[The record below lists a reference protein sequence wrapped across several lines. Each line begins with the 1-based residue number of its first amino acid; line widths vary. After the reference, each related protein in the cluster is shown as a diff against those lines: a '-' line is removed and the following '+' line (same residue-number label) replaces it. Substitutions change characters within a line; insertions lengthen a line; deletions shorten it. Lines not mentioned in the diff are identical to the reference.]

1 MAKLDVVIF
10 PDERLRQHCKEV
22 TVFDDE
28 LKKLVEDMFETMYAD
43 DGVGLA
49 APQVGIS
56 KRLVVMEVPFDEE
69 KPEELFKEALVNPVI
84 IKKEN
89 PMVSKEGCL
98 SVPDYVAEV
107 ERFADVTVKYQTL
120 DGEEKECTA
129 HGLHAVCIQH
139 ELDHLDGKL
148 FIDMLSRLKRQM
160 LQKKY
165 TKLKRR
171 EHLA

>member
-28 LKKLVEDMFETMYAD
+28 LKQLAEDMFETMYAD

-98 SVPDYVAEV
+98 SVPDYV
-107 ERFADVTVKYQTL
+107 
-120 DGEEKECTA
+120 
-129 HGLHAVCIQH
+129 
-139 ELDHLDGKL
+139 
-148 FIDMLSRLKRQM
+148 
-160 LQKKY
+160 
-165 TKLKRR
+165 
-171 EHLA
+171 